1 MKGSWNQKLC
11 AVATVS
17 MLLSSAPVGVLAQ
30 ENARITQSD
39 PEEVYV
45 DIIGDG
51 QRTTLFN
58 ENWKFHRGDIND
70 AQNKDY
76 NDSTWETVNLPHDYS
91 IDQDFTT
98 SGEAESG
105 FLPGGVGWYRKTFV
119 VPKKYQEKQL
129 MIEFDGA
136 YMNAEVYLNGTKLG
150 EHPYGYTAF
159 AFDLTEGLICDGE
172 TENVLVV
179 KTNNKIPSSRW
190 YSGSGIYR
198 DVKLT
203 VTDKVHVGYNGTK
216 IIAKDLENTKDNN
229 VKVDVTATIDN
240 DSDTNKTITVK
251 NTLLDAQ
258 GNAAG
263 STVTNEVELAAKST
277 KDVKQEVSVIAP
289 KLWSTEDTN
298 LYTMKT
304 EIVADNKV
312 LDTYETEYGFRYF
325 DFDNN
330 TGFSLNGEKI
340 KLEYDTD
347 FRYVKVNNNYYD
359 FNDFNNAVL
368 LQSTY
373 IYDKNQPIT
382 IVEALTNFSKID
394 IDNINDLKSNKI
406 SVKNNN
412 SLAPKAEYGKFY
424 FVGSRKKSMLV
435 SLASSAIST
444 IIAFLVTGA
453 LGLSVTKANV
463 VSFISGVLSSEGV
476 NYFTSDVYYKVY
488 QAILN
493 AHNTTRE
500 KRILGVFQPFKA
512 QVVWDDAH
520 PYYRTFETQRPNS

>member
-1 MKGSWNQKLC
+1 MK
-11 AVATVS
+11 
-17 MLLSSAPVGVLAQ
+17 
-30 ENARITQSD
+30 
-39 PEEVYV
+39 
-45 DIIGDG
+45 
-51 QRTTLFN
+51 
-58 ENWKFHRGDIND
+58 
-70 AQNKDY
+70 
-76 NDSTWETVNLPHDYS
+76 
-91 IDQDFTT
+91 
-98 SGEAESG
+98 
-105 FLPGGVGWYRKTFV
+105 
-119 VPKKYQEKQL
+119 
-129 MIEFDGA
+129 
-136 YMNAEVYLNGTKLG
+136 
-150 EHPYGYTAF
+150 
-159 AFDLTEGLICDGE
+159 
-172 TENVLVV
+172 
-179 KTNNKIPSSRW
+179 
-190 YSGSGIYR
+190 
-198 DVKLT
+198 
-203 VTDKVHVGYNGTK
+203 K
-216 IIAKDLENTKDNN
+216 IIAFLL
-229 VKVDVTATIDN
+229 VF
-240 DSDTNKTITVK
+240 
-251 NTLLDAQ
+251 TLSFGA
-258 GNAAG
+258 
-263 STVTNEVELAAKST
+263 VTNISALNNSAVYSYSYKDYETTILNST
-277 KDVKQEVSVIAP
+277 NEYNICF
-289 KLWSTEDTN
+289 
-298 LYTMKT
+298 
-304 EIVADNKV
+304 EIV
-312 LDTYETEYGFRYF
+312 E
-325 DFDNN
+325 
-330 TGFSLNGEKI
+330 NGEKI

-493 AHNTTRE
+493 ARNTTRE

-512 QVVWDDAH
+512 QVVWDEAH